1 MGSRRW
7 GGPVANPGVKGGV
20 SNYRRNEDRILDRI
34 DRAKHRN
41 SKEQRSSLV
50 KELLVG
56 QVREGVVKNITD
68 FGAFIDLG
76 GMDGLLHIKNM
87 SWRRVGHPTETM
99 GVGDKIDVKVL
110 DIDWDRERLSLG
122 LKQLMPNPWTDIA
135 ERYPV
140 GARVRGK
147 VVSITN
153 YGAFVELQKG
163 VEGLIHISEMSWTR
177 SVRHPSK
184 LVAVGDLIETVILK
198 VDSKDKKIAL
208 GMKQMKEDPWPR
220 LPTKYPVGIKLSGV
234 VRNLTSF
241 GAFVEV
247 ESGIDGL
254 VHVSDMSWTKR
265 VEHPSEVVRE
275 GDDAEVIVL
284 DVDADKRRISLGI
297 KQLLDDPWPALVAR
311 LSKGHEQ
318 EGVVVRIQDGGVVV
332 DLGDDVEGFAPGSVK
347 TEMIEEHYRAG
358 EIVPVRVIA
367 SDARERRIVL
377 EVLGPRSTGGS
388 TVGDEETGDA
398 LPGSPTHTPR
408 SWEDI
413 EALFEEVTTWL
424 IKELK
429 QERSPWTQPWE
440 THRGPISVRIGGRLY
455 PTDWPSNITS
465 PWYRYNP
472 RNQTLLSFQMHKR
485 GQVAYRSN
493 LYVTPDVLEA
503 LGVEFPP
510 EEPYFVMNSFLVG
523 HASRRR
529 REPVPTLF
537 SHLPGDDGR
546 RENVKRDGG
555 GSGDLNASDFR
566 TKFIHLYHVEQVPD
580 CEKALGFSFVNK
592 HHEITYD
599 ESDRALTALKE
610 RHELRLIE
618 GRPEATYDCRNDI
631 VSMPAVEQFSSM
643 HECEGE
649 SHYWSTM
656 WHEVIHWTSHSSR
669 LERPG
674 KPFRKMTEDQQYA
687 VEELVAESGAAYLCS
702 HFGIEGRLQH
712 GAYLGSWLEAI
723 EADRWR
729 VFMSALG
736 DAQKAAKWIIDK
748 TKRK

>member
-1 MGSRRW
+1 MGTRKW
-7 GGPVANPGVKGGV
+7 GGPVANRRVKGGV
-20 SNYRRNEDRILDRI
+20 SSYRHNEDRILDQI
-34 DRAKHRN
+34 DRARHRQ
-41 SKEQRSSLV
+41 SEEQRSSLV

-87 SWRRVGHPTETM
+87 SWHRVGHPTEM
-99 GVGDKIDVKVL
+99 VGVGDKMDVKVL
-110 DIDWDRERLSLG
+110 DIDWDRKRLSLG

-177 SVRHPSK
+177 NVRHPSK
-184 LVAVGDLIETVILK
+184 LVAVGDFIETVILK

-220 LPTKYPVGIKLSGV
+220 LSTKYPVGSKLSGV

-284 DVDADKRRISLGI
+284 DVDADKRRVSLGI

-318 EGVVVRIQDGGVVV
+318 EGIVVRIQDGGVVV

-347 TEMIEEHYRAG
+347 TEMLEEHYRAG
-358 EIVPVRVIA
+358 ETVPVRVIA

-388 TVGDEETGDA
+388 TVGDQETGDA
-398 LPGSPTHTPR
+398 SPGSPTHTVAATPG
-408 SWEDI
+408 SWDDI
-413 EALFEEVTTWL
+413 EALLEEVTTWL
-424 IKELK
+424 IEELK
-429 QERSPWTQPWE
+429 QARSPWTQPWR
-440 THRGPISVRIGGRLY
+440 THRGTSVRIGGQLHA
-455 PTDWPSNITS
+455 TDWPSNIRS
-465 PWYRYNP
+465 PGYRYNP

-503 LGVEFPP
+503 LGVKLPS
-510 EEPYFVMNSFLVG
+510 EEPYFVMTSFPVG

-537 SHLPGDDGR
+537 PRLRDDEGVRRDGDDS
-546 RENVKRDGG
+546 RD
-555 GSGDLNASDFR
+555 LYASDFR
-566 TKFIHLYHVEQVPD
+566 TKIKQLYHVEQIPD
-580 CEKALGFSFVNK
+580 CEKALGFSFVDQ

-610 RHELRLIE
+610 RHDLRVVE
-618 GRPEATYDCRNDI
+618 GKPYATYDFREDI

-643 HECEGE
+643 RECGGE

-656 WHEVIHWTSHSSR
+656 WHEIVHWTGHSSR
-669 LERPG
+669 LKRPG
-674 KPFRKMTEDQQYA
+674 KLFRKMTKDQQYA

-712 GAYLGSWLEAI
+712 GAYLGSWLESI
-723 EADRWR
+723 ETDRWR
-729 VFMSALG
+729 TFMRALG
-736 DAQKAAKWIIDK
+736 DAQKATKWIIDK
-748 TKRK
+748 TRRK